1 MKEILTPSILTAVA
15 SFVISI
21 ITLYQLF
28 RNQRFQQQQFNKT
41 LERSLTTK
49 LLDLRLEHYPR
60 AFEITELI
68 YKEKGGN
75 YDFNKIK
82 SSVDDLIEW
91 KKGVIN
97 LIISNES
104 LESFYALRD
113 SMMKNPGE
121 NNQYS
126 SEQIEKISK
135 NTKELRKQLKR
146 DLGFLFREEK
156 NRRRTD
162 KSL

>member
-1 MKEILTPSILTAVA
+1 MKEILTPSIFTAIA
-15 SFVISI
+15 SFVISL

-28 RNQRFQQQQFNKT
+28 RNQRFQQQQFSKN

-49 LLDLRLEHYPR
+49 LLDLRLEHYPK
-60 AFEITELI
+60 AFEITDLI
-68 YKEKGGN
+68 YKDKGGN
-75 YDFNKIK
+75 YDNNKIN
-82 SSVDDLIEW
+82 SSLQELIEW
-91 KKGVIN
+91 KKGIVN

-104 LESFYALRD
+104 LQSYYNLRD
-113 SMMKNPGE
+113 SLMKKPGH

-135 NTKELRKQLKR
+135 NVKEFRKQLKR

-156 NRRRTD
+156 QRR
-162 KSL
+162 KS